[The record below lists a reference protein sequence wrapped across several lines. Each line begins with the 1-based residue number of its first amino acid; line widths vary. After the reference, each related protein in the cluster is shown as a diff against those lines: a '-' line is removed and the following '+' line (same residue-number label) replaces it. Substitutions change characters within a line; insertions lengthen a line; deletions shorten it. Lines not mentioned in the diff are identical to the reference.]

1 MKRMIKM
8 NQKENKGSVLKQLAM
23 LYGVVFIFTGILGI
37 IFLFLFQEIPIA
49 IDLIEQMIL
58 ILIGIIFLRG
68 YSELKRENKSGEA
81 FLFVGTII
89 GIILGALALLE
100 LLFIG
105 LIGGLLNEN
114 SLSSFFSR
122 LISYLFNPA
131 LLLGFLTFIPH
142 KMIKHR
148 EI

>member
-1 MKRMIKM
+1 
-8 NQKENKGSVLKQLAM
+8 
-23 LYGVVFIFTGILGI
+23 
-37 IFLFLFQEIPIA
+37 
-49 IDLIEQMIL
+49 
-58 ILIGIIFLRG
+58 
-68 YSELKRENKSGEA
+68 SGEA

>member
-1 MKRMIKM
+1 M
-8 NQKENKGSVLKQLAM
+8 NRKEKNKSVLKRLAM

-37 IFLFLFQEIPIA
+37 ILLFLLQEIPIA
-49 IDLIEQMIL
+49 IDLIEQIIL
-58 ILIGIIFLRG
+58 ILIGIIFIRG
-68 YSELKRENKSGEA
+68 YSELESESTSGEA

-100 LLFIG
+100 LLLVG
-105 LIGGLLNEN
+105 LIGGLLNES
-114 SLSSFFSR
+114 SLSSFLSR
-122 LISYLFNPA
+122 LLSYLFNPA
-131 LLLGFLTFIPH
+131 LILGFLTFIPH

>member
-1 MKRMIKM
+1 M

-89 GIILGALALLE
+89 GII
-100 LLFIG
+100 
-105 LIGGLLNEN
+105 
-114 SLSSFFSR
+114 
-122 LISYLFNPA
+122 
-131 LLLGFLTFIPH
+131 
-142 KMIKHR
+142 
-148 EI
+148 